1 MGRGRDAPLAAA
13 SLQRTVLLAH
23 LFGSCCRARCEAA
36 RLRVAAFELARH
48 RATAEPALLA
58 ALCFAWPEA
67 LHLDAPPVELPG
79 GGAAVG
85 LGQMLGALACRN
97 VGRPLD
103 GGGPAAGAAAV
114 PSVVA
119 AAAAAALQSYRHAH
133 AHGQANAHSNV
144 HAHALLA
151 ARGGAGWAALHGAAT
166 HGLMA
171 DGLVRQLA
179 CARAAGGG
187 RGAKAARG
195 VAGAA
200 ASAGLSASDF
210 ECCAALELFASA
222 QGWLWTVNHLTANH
236 LMPLLRQPPAEAG
249 GVGGVGGGNAARTV
263 AIYLLGRVGLMAPS
277 ARAAP
282 AVWLRQ
288 QLGLVLQEE
297 AAAADG
303 PGAPPREQA
312 VAAQALLEMH
322 VAAPDEVP
330 ASELPELGRW
340 LRQHGPK
347 RVPVHLRAACKAIV
361 KQA

>member
-1 MGRGRDAPLAAA
+1 MERGRDAPLAVA

-151 ARGGAGWAALHGAAT
+151 ARGGAGWAALHGTAA
-166 HGLMA
+166 HSLMV

-222 QGWLWTVNHLTANH
+222 QGWLWTINHLTANH
-236 LMPLLRQPPAEAG
+236 QMPLLRQPPAEAS
-249 GVGGVGGGNAARTV
+249 GVDGVGGGSAARTV
-263 AIYLLGRVGLMAPS
+263 AIYLLGRIGLMAPS

-297 AAAADG
+297 AAAANG
-303 PGAPPREQA
+303 PGAPLRDQA

-330 ASELPELGRW
+330 VPELPELGRW
-340 LRQHGPK
+340 LRRHGPK
-347 RVPVHLRAACKAIV
+347 SMPVHLRAACKVIV